1 MGQSLHHPPSRWARL
16 RVDVNCGLRR
26 GAWYPVVRFVKDRAV
41 LDVTDDRVP
50 VARGL
55 LQTTFTQPLHWSI
68 VPLPADAINVPSDW
82 GGRYVVCPACHA
94 RAPLSG
100 HPVDLTCPQYVVVF
114 RIASHVHDWRRKRY

>member
-1 MGQSLHHPPSRWARL
+1 L

-50 VARGL
+50 VPRRL
-55 LQTTFTQPLHWSI
+55 LQTVFSAPLQWSI
-68 VPLPADAINVPSDW
+68 VPLPDDAVNVPSEW

-100 HPVDLTCPQYVVVF
+100 HPMDLPCARCGGVF
-114 RIASHVHDWRRKRY
+114 RIAWDEHYLRKRR

>member
-1 MGQSLHHPPSRWARL
+1 M

-50 VARGL
+50 VARRL
-55 LQTTFTQPLHWSI
+55 LQTVFSPPLQWSI
-68 VPLPADAINVPSDW
+68 VPLPDDAVNVPGDW
-82 GGRYVVCPACHA
+82 GTRYLVCPACHA

-100 HPVDLTCPQYVVVF
+100 HPMDLPCARCGGVF
-114 RIASHVHDWRRKRY
+114 RIAWDEHYLRKRR

>member
-1 MGQSLHHPPSRWARL
+1 MGQSLHHPHSRWARL

-50 VARGL
+50 VPRRL
-55 LQTTFTQPLHWSI
+55 LQTVFSAPLQWSI
-68 VPLPADAINVPSDW
+68 VPLPDDAVNVPSEW

-100 HPVDLTCPQYVVVF
+100 HPMDLPCARCGGEF
-114 RIASHVHDWRRKRY
+114 RIAWDEHYLRKRR

>member
-1 MGQSLHHPPSRWARL
+1 MGQSLHPHSRWARL

-55 LQTTFTQPLHWSI
+55 LQTTFTQPLQWSI
-68 VPLPADAINVPSDW
+68 VPLPDDAVNVPPEW
-82 GGRYVVCPACHA
+82 GGRYLVCPACRA

-100 HPVDLTCPQYVVVF
+100 HPMDVPCPHCGGVF
-114 RIASHVHDWRRKRY
+114 RVAWDEHYLRKRR

>member
-1 MGQSLHHPPSRWARL
+1 MGQSLHHPHSRWARL

-68 VPLPADAINVPSDW
+68 VPLPDDAVNVPTEW
-82 GGRYVVCPACHA
+82 GGRYVVCPACQA

-100 HPVDLTCPQYVVVF
+100 HPMDQSCPQCSGVF
-114 RIASHVHDWRRKRY
+114 RIAWDEHYLRPKR

>member
-1 MGQSLHHPPSRWARL
+1 M

-50 VARGL
+50 VPRRL
-55 LQTTFTQPLHWSI
+55 LQTVFSAPLQWSI
-68 VPLPADAINVPSDW
+68 VPLPDDAVNVPSEW

-100 HPVDLTCPQYVVVF
+100 HPMDLPCARCGGAF
-114 RIASHVHDWRRKRY
+114 RLAWDEHYLRKRR